1 MHSVTINIHNKNTQE
16 KVLWFLNSLKNEGV
30 EITSQEDLDD
40 LKLLAKTR
48 TEQSISFDEYL
59 KNAD

>member
-48 TEQSISFDEYL
+48 TEKSISFDEYL